1 MPLFLPSGSC
11 GKSTRNFRTQ
21 GIDTLANDM
30 SKMQITK
37 ATEDRYHV
45 EVQDRFIDE
54 DVNGPQLLGMTSER
68 TVGATAEEILRL
80 FDSQPIGYSKTVD
93 YE

>member
-1 MPLFLPSGSC
+1 
-11 GKSTRNFRTQ
+11 
-21 GIDTLANDM
+21 M